1 MSELDHITIKG
12 FKSIASIEKLEM
24 RSINLVIG
32 PNGSGKSNFIGV
44 FAFLNA
50 IRDGKLKDYVAK
62 AGGAEKV
69 LHFGSK
75 TTQTLKIH
83 LSFEDEVNQYSLD
96 LSPTDSGEL
105 YRSSEYVYFWGDK
118 QKYKKP
124 YDTSLYGR
132 DNLREAGI
140 SDPKSSGV
148 ASYVRDHLASWRL
161 YHLHDTGPSS
171 PLKKPAAIDDNEFL
185 RGDGSNLAAFLYLL
199 REKHAAAYSLIRRT
213 VQRVTPFFDDFQ
225 LKPRRLNQAT
235 IQLEWSHKNSDQYFD
250 ASSFSDGTLRFI
262 ALATL
267 LLQPEEYRPSV
278 ILIDEPE
285 LGLHPY
291 AITILGQLI
300 KLAATKTQVI
310 IGTQSPLLLDQFKP
324 EDVLVANRVGGSTT
338 LSRLEND
345 KLQSWLEDYSLG
357 QLWEKNEFGGRP
369 SPD

>member
-1 MSELDHITIKG
+1 MAELDYITIKG
-12 FKSIASIEKLEM
+12 FKSISNVEKLEM
-24 RSINLVIG
+24 RSINIVIG

-62 AGGAEKV
+62 AGGADKV

-75 TTQTLKIH
+75 TTPRMKLH
-83 LSFEDEVNQYSLD
+83 LSFEEEVNQYSLD
-96 LSPTDSGEL
+96 LEPTDSGEL
-105 YRSSEYVYFWGDK
+105 YRSSEYVYFWGNK
-118 QKYKKP
+118 KKYSSP
-124 YDTSLYGR
+124 YETSVYGR

-140 SDPKSSGV
+140 SDSKATGV
-148 ASYVRDHLASWRL
+148 AGYVRDHLAAWRL
-161 YHLHDTGPSS
+161 YHFHDTGPSS
-171 PLKKPAAIDDNEFL
+171 LLKKPASVDDNSFL

-199 REKHAAAYSLIRRT
+199 KEKYSTSYSLIRRT
-213 VQRVTPFFDDFQ
+213 VQRVTPFFDDFR
-225 LKPRRLNQAT
+225 LEPRRLNEAT

-250 ASSFSDGTLRFI
+250 ATSFSDGTLRFI

-267 LLQPEEYRPSV
+267 LLQPEEFRPSI

-285 LGLHPY
+285 LGLHPF
-291 AITILGQLI
+291 AITMLGQLI
-300 KLAATKTQVI
+300 KMTATKTQVI

-324 EDVLVANRVGGSTT
+324 EDVLVANRVEGSTT
-338 LSRLEND
+338 LTRLENE
-345 KLQSWLEDYSLG
+345 KFKSWLEDYSLG